1 MLIEAAISSPPAR
14 SAPLPGAYTD
24 DRTDRAWHLA
34 DVAIAVLI
42 EEARLTPKPGLVDR
56 RGGGA
61 HADMTLPL
69 LQRSALALRPTFAR
83 LARCAAG
90 RRPDRALRERLAR
103 IGRDGERAMLAATC
117 GVNTH
122 RGAIWALGLLVAAA
136 AIAGTWA
143 PAARIC
149 ALAGAIAREPDRFAP
164 PETRTGATVCMR
176 YQVGGALWQA
186 QAGFP
191 HVMRAG
197 LPMLWAARSRCV
209 PENCARLDALLA
221 VMAGLDDTCLL
232 HRGGPAALDTAQNG
246 AEEVATA
253 GGTSTPAGR
262 RALDRL
268 DRALLSH
275 NASPGGSAD
284 LLAAAL
290 FLDRLD
296 RPRAWSYGETE

>member
-1 MLIEAAISSPPAR
+1 MLIEAAIPSPPAR
-14 SAPLPGAYTD
+14 SALPLGSCSD

-34 DVAIAVLI
+34 DLAIAVLI

-56 RGGGA
+56 RSGGA

-69 LQRSALALRPTFAR
+69 LERSALALRSTFAR
-83 LARCAAG
+83 LALCAAG

-136 AIAGTWA
+136 AIGGTRA
-143 PAARIC
+143 SAAQIC
-149 ALAGAIAREPDRFAP
+149 ALAGAIAREADRLAP
-164 PETRTGATVCMR
+164 TETRNGATVCMR
-176 YQVGGALWQA
+176 YQVGGALRQA

-191 HVMRAG
+191 HVIRAA
-197 LPMLWAARSRCV
+197 LPMLRAARSRCV
-209 PENCARLDALLA
+209 PETSARLAALLA
-221 VMAGLDDTCLL
+221 VMASLDDTCLL
-232 HRGGPAALDTAQNG
+232 HRGGLAALDTARNG
-246 AEEVATA
+246 AKEVIAA
-253 GGTSTPAGR
+253 GGSATPSGR

-268 DRALLSH
+268 DRALLSQ

>member
-1 MLIEAAISSPPAR
+1 MLIEAAMSSPPAR
-14 SAPLPGAYTD
+14 SAPLPGSCTD

-90 RRPDRALRERLAR
+90 CRPDRALRERLAR
-103 IGRDGERAMLAATC
+103 IGRDGERAMLAATW

-136 AIAGTWA
+136 AIAGTRA

-164 PETRTGATVCMR
+164 RETRTGATVCMR

-191 HVMRAG
+191 HVMRAA
-197 LPMLWAARSRCV
+197 LPMLWAARSRRV
-209 PENCARLDALLA
+209 PENCARRDALLA

-232 HRGGPAALDTAQNG
+232 HRGGPGALGTARNG
-246 AEEVATA
+246 AEEVVAA